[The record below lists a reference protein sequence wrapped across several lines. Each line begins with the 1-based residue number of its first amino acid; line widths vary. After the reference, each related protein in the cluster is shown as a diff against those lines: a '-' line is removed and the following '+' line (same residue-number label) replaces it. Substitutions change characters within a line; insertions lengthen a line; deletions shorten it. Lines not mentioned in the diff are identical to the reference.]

1 MSVSSLALL
10 LLSLLHVG
18 REVPRTAM
26 EHIEIDRH
34 LELSRDPSDA
44 EPPGPGPGK
53 IKVVPWFDSV
63 FPGTSISFLAK
74 LIVFASIFTVPCPS
88 LVQFQLHFGPL
99 MAWSGVLHCENKF
112 RG

>member
-1 MSVSSLALL
+1 L

-44 EPPGPGPGK
+44 EPPGPGPEP
-53 IKVVPWFDSV
+53 ISNA
-63 FPGTSISFLAK
+63 GTEKHGDDRLARLAMVNAVLPSI
-74 LIVFASIFTVPCPS
+74 
-88 LVQFQLHFGPL
+88 
-99 MAWSGVLHCENKF
+99 
-112 RG
+112 